1 MPLISADG
9 WRGELKTW
17 VNSGWSAKRSQ
28 RSLCGLHGRELEPND
43 PIGTVFA
50 ASRASE
56 VCWAQ
61 GWRRIIRKGNRS
73 RHAPALLAE
82 MLDLWSTFWDLGL
95 PNLGLP
101 NNDFF
106 AEFERNCQKTCT
118 YIRAL
123 QLLPASKVGE
133 HLTRRAAASLF
144 A

>member
-1 MPLISADG
+1 MIQYGPFLPLAG
-9 WRGELKTW
+9 PAR
-17 VNSGWSAKRSQ
+17 
-28 RSLCGLHGRELEPND
+28 
-43 PIGTVFA
+43 
-50 ASRASE
+50 
-56 VCWAQ
+56 CWAQ

-82 MLDLWSTFWDLGL
+82 MLDLWSTVWDLGL
-95 PNLGLP
+95 PKLGLP

-133 HLTRRAAASLF
+133 HPTRRAGFFVRIAAVII
-144 A
+144 